1 MGFRTLI
8 INVHSKLSYKNNHLV
23 FKTAEQTEMI
33 HLSEIDTLL
42 CETTD
47 IVITTMLLDRLVNEG
62 VLVIFVIQKDYQV
75 QC

>member
-62 VLVIFVIQKDYQV
+62 VLVIFL
-75 QC
+75 